1 MQNIL
6 NREKTTKRKR
16 SKKKTIGTIAAVI
29 VILGIIGS
37 ANGVEDTE
45 PADAPDVTESTD
57 AVSEPAEQETT
68 DTVMETPQ
76 EAKTEL
82 EEAKSESDNPLMNVE
97 IRIADV
103 MNGTGSEKL
112 GEWAEI
118 QIGKETLKGITQEQF
133 AEFCNEVVK
142 DSGYNWF
149 TISCEDGTGI
159 QFVGSI
165 SYVSTYGNLDNEG
178 CIAESIGTI
187 MLQEDGTYSYTE
199 TE

>member
-1 MQNIL
+1 MQDIL
-6 NREKTTKRKR
+6 NRKKTTKRKR
-16 SKKKTIGTIAAVI
+16 SKKKTIGIIAAVI

-37 ANGVEDTE
+37 ANGGEAAE
-45 PADAPDVTESTD
+45 PANTPDVTESTE
-57 AVSEPAEQETT
+57 AVSEPIKQETT
-68 DTVMETPQ
+68 DTVIKTPQ
-76 EAKTEL
+76 EAKTEP
-82 EEAKSESDNPLMNVE
+82 EEAKPESDNPLMNVE

-103 MNGTGSEKL
+103 MNGAKSEKI

-118 QIGKETLKGITQEQF
+118 QIRKETLKGITQEQF
-133 AEFCNEVVK
+133 AEFCNEIVK
-142 DSGYNWF
+142 DSGCNWF

-159 QFVGSI
+159 HFAGSI

-187 MLQEDGTYSYTE
+187 TLQEDGTYSYTE

>member
-1 MQNIL
+1 MQSIL

-16 SKKKTIGTIAAVI
+16 SKKKTIGIIAAVI

-37 ANGVEDTE
+37 ANGGEAAE
-45 PADAPDVTESTD
+45 PANAPDVTESTEE
-57 AVSEPAEQETT
+57 VLELVKQETT
-68 DTVMETPQ
+68 DTVMETSQ
-76 EAKTEL
+76 EAKMEP
-82 EEAKSESDNPLMNVE
+82 EEAKPESDNPLMNIE
-97 IRIADV
+97 IRIEDV
-103 MNGTGSEKL
+103 VNGAKTEKI

-118 QIGKETLKGITQEQF
+118 QIRKETLKGITQEQF
-133 AEFCNEVVK
+133 IEFCNEVVK

-159 QFVGSI
+159 QFAGSI

-187 MLQEDGTYSYTE
+187 TLQEDGTYSYTE

>member
-16 SKKKTIGTIAAVI
+16 SKKKTIGIIAAVI

-45 PADAPDVTESTD
+45 PADAPDVTESTE
-57 AVSEPAEQETT
+57 AVSEPAEQEIT

-159 QFVGSI
+159 QFAGSI
-165 SYVSTYGNLDNEG
+165 SYVSTYGNLDKEG
-178 CIAESIGTI
+178 CIAESIGTV
-187 MLQEDGTYSYTE
+187 MLQEDGTYSSTE

>member
-1 MQNIL
+1 MQDIQN
-6 NREKTTKRKR
+6 NEKTMKRKR
-16 SKKKTIGTIAAVI
+16 SKKKTIGIIAAVI

-37 ANGVEDTE
+37 VNGGEDAE
-45 PADAPDVTESTD
+45 PANAPDITESTE
-57 AVSEPAEQETT
+57 AVFNPAEQETT

-76 EAKTEL
+76 VAKTEP
-82 EEAKSESDNPLMNVE
+82 EEAKPESDNPLINAE

-103 MNGTGSEKL
+103 MNGAKTEKI

-118 QIGKETLKGITQEQF
+118 QIRKETLKGITQEQF
-133 AEFCNEVVK
+133 TEFCNEVVK

-159 QFVGSI
+159 QFAGSI
-165 SYVSTYGNLDNEG
+165 SYVSTYGNLDYEG

-187 MLQEDGTYSYTE
+187 VVQEDGRYSYTE
-199 TE
+199 AE

>member
-1 MQNIL
+1 MQDIL

-16 SKKKTIGTIAAVI
+16 GKKKTIGIIAAVI
-29 VILGIIGS
+29 VILGITGSVNGGEGAES
-37 ANGVEDTE
+37 AN
-45 PADAPDVTESTD
+45 APDVTESTE
-57 AVSEPAEQETT
+57 AILEPIKQETT

-76 EAKTEL
+76 EAKTEP
-82 EEAKSESDNPLMNVE
+82 EEAKPENDNPLMNVE

-103 MNGTGSEKL
+103 MNGVKSEKI

-118 QIGKETLKGITQEQF
+118 QIRKEILKGITQEQF

-159 QFVGSI
+159 QFAGSI
-165 SYVSTYGNLDNEG
+165 PYVSTYGNLDNEG
-178 CIAESIGTI
+178 CITETIGII
-187 MLQEDGTYSYTE
+187 MLEADGTYSYTKE
-199 TE
+199 E